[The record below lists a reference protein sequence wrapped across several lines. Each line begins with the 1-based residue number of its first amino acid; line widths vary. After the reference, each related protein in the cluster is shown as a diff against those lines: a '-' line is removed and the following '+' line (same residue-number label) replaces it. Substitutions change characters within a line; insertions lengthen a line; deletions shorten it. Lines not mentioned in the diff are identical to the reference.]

1 MIETIHIENIALIES
16 LDIDLSDGMN
26 VLTGETGAGKSII
39 IDSIG
44 MLLGNRA
51 ARELIRTG
59 KKSAYVSAIVGR
71 IPDEVVLVM
80 KELGIEPD
88 ENGQVFIEREIFLDG
103 KNVCRINSRTAT
115 ASLLKKISPYLINI
129 HGQHDA
135 SSLMKPESHIRL
147 LDAFAKLSDELSDY
161 AEKYRKCREISKTI
175 EQMNIDE
182 HEKARR
188 MDYLRFCIDEI
199 ESAELTVGEDEELA
213 LQKKKITNAKKI
225 TSALDISYDMLY
237 GGSDGSE
244 SAYNLVHEAKGELE
258 SLKNADDEISKYA
271 DRLESVSLEIE
282 DIALSL
288 SALKAEFDFTD
299 DDIDDIILRQ
309 DEISKLKRK
318 YSGSVEEILAF
329 CENCKNELD
338 DIVFADAKRERLEKE
353 LSAAQKELADA
364 AKNITDKRCDAAR
377 RLEQGIMSKL
387 SELDMARVKFEVH
400 VDTECDVTKYTN
412 VGADKVEFLISPNPG
427 EKVKPLAK
435 IASGGELSRI
445 MLAMINVLFD
455 AEPVDTL
462 VFDEID
468 TGISGRAA
476 AKVARAL
483 YEISLHR
490 QVLCV
495 THLAQLALMADSHFY
510 IEKNTV
516 DESTRTSVYQLSEE
530 ERLNEI
536 ARITGGDKITE
547 LSLNNAKEMLLMAAT
562 QKSEI
567 KNKI

>member
-1 MIETIHIENIALIES
+1 VQ
-16 LDIDLSDGMN
+16 
-26 VLTGETGAGKSII
+26 VL
-39 IDSIG
+39 
-44 MLLGNRA
+44 
-51 ARELIRTG
+51 
-59 KKSAYVSAIVGR
+59 
-71 IPDEVVLVM
+71 
-80 KELGIEPD
+80 
-88 ENGQVFIEREIFLDG
+88 
-103 KNVCRINSRTAT
+103 
-115 ASLLKKISPYLINI
+115 
-129 HGQHDA
+129 
-135 SSLMKPESHIRL
+135 
-147 LDAFAKLSDELSDY
+147 
-161 AEKYRKCREISKTI
+161 
-175 EQMNIDE
+175 
-182 HEKARR
+182 R